1 MSSHYLPRIMYRAD
15 DEFGSIVGL
24 GVTEHGR
31 VIAATERAIFEL
43 VPVPD
48 ASDFRARF
56 PDSTAA
62 AD

>member
-15 DEFGSIVGL
+15 DEFGPIVGL
-24 GVTEHGR
+24 GITERGR
-31 VIAATERAIFEL
+31 VIVATERAIFEL
-43 VPVPD
+43 MFVPD
-48 ASDFRARF
+48 ASDFHASF